1 MKRRSPFI
9 PCASRAVRS
18 VPGGRG
24 ADTIFI
30 APKEELS
37 MLRKLLMASAVLAAA
52 STPALAQAPGSYDW
66 SGFYVGVNAGYG
78 GNQFS
83 YPITGDLAFGPITES
98 LDSKVD
104 LTSSGFVGGGQL
116 GFNWEYPGG
125 WLFGLETDLD
135 GSGIEGR
142 LKASGAVT
150 GLLSGAAELSAGSQI
165 DYLGTVRA
173 RLGVVTSRDLL
184 VYGTA
189 GFAYGEVKSRYDV
202 GVTSG
207 GSTLFSAAGSTS
219 ETNTGWTAGAGA
231 EYPITDDLTL
241 KAEYLYVDLGDQTLI
256 STPFAL
262 LGATGHV
269 GVGVETTAH
278 IVRVGLNYRFD

>member
-1 MKRRSPFI
+1 
-9 PCASRAVRS
+9 
-18 VPGGRG
+18 
-24 ADTIFI
+24 
-30 APKEELS
+30 

-66 SGFYVGVNAGYG
+66 TGFYAGVNAGYG

-231 EYPITDDLTL
+231 EYPVTDDLTL